1 MKKFLL
7 LILAVAMIASMGL
20 MASFAD
26 AEGEEIFE
34 FQTSI
39 DFINVDGKETPTG
52 GGHGGTSLYILE
64 DEEYVIEKWIAL
76 GGWCTLEDSI
86 AKYQYSVNGEDFVDM
101 EVKMSNR
108 PDLIN
113 AGIGYPGGHSTAGFT
128 TATFKIPAEAIPYAH
143 SEVTIRAVTP
153 NGDYADVFV
162 IADVS
167 VVGQTPT
174 PTKEPTPTPETTPT
188 PVPTPTPEATAAP
201 TPTAEPTEAPSEGG
215 CGSII
220 GGGIALLAVMGA
232 AAFVFKK
239 KR

>member
-7 LILAVAMIASMGL
+7 LVLAVVMIASFGIM
-20 MASFAD
+20 SVF

-39 DFINVDGKETPTG
+39 DFVNVDGKETPTN
-52 GGHGGTSLYILE
+52 GGHGGSSLYTLE

-76 GGWCTLEDSI
+76 GGWCAIEDGI
-86 AKYQYSVNGEDFVDM
+86 AKYQYSVNGEDYVDM

-108 PDLIN
+108 PDLAG
-113 AGIGYPGGHSTAGFT
+113 AGIPYQGGHSTAGFT
-128 TATFKIPAEAIPYAH
+128 TASFRIPAEAIPYAH
-143 SEVTIRAVTP
+143 SDVSIRAVTP
-153 NGDYADVFV
+153 NGDYAEIFV

-201 TPTAEPTEAPSEGG
+201 TPTAEPTEAPNEGG

-220 GGGIALLAVMGA
+220 GGGIALLAIMGA

-239 KR
+239 R